1 MSPSSKLNI
10 FIYADFDLEAVCRRA
25 STLRQGISCT
35 CDPSQHPAS
44 GSFNWAIFILFGDGI
59 QWVFRSPHPR
69 TFMPLD
75 IGVKLLASEAAT
87 LRYLKTHSD
96 IPVPEVY
103 DYCASSDNDIKVP
116 FILMSQAPGWPLS
129 KVWVSAGSPLPD
141 LDPSKKAKV
150 VTQLGGITWKLS
162 QLRLDRIGSL
172 YEDDGAFKIEECLW
186 RCYML
191 HERFLLEGQ
200 RGPFA
205 TNAEFYDSLV
215 SLFSVQAE
223 CLRLSHHCFVAPV
236 PSREDYQ
243 SDKQYRQAVDLWNDF
258 VTVGNKIDSADNRL
272 DYIVAGDAL
281 RDIVRKFELQ
291 SSNPGTFPLC
301 HADLSVNNIY
311 VDDDYNITCIIDWAF
326 TSSVSHS
333 MLLSPPGLPQYGDKI
348 SPVLHTA
355 FIDGFQ
361 AAMPESTE
369 ESTVRRYRE
378 SLEQGKFHW
387 NLSRLLGLDSIGDYN
402 LFAAVWQ
409 STYGP
414 EKDIGEH
421 FSQQRRSPHYLR
433 LYDEVREE
441 DRPLWKVERDEKDY
455 FRNKVFKHTI
465 AKKLTL
471 MSEWKAKYTPDS
483 PRRIRQDMFVASPKL
498 WKWIL
503 RFMEDWGE
511 MLDADA
517 DANVK
522 RRIS

>member
-1 MSPSSKLNI
+1 MSPSSKSKI
-10 FIYADFDLEAVCRRA
+10 SIYADFDLEAVCRRA

-44 GSFNWAIFILFGDGI
+44 GSFNWAIFILFRDGV

-75 IGVKLLASEAAT
+75 IGMKLLASKAAT

-129 KVWVSAGSPLPD
+129 KVWILP
-141 LDPSKKAKV
+141 KKGKV
-150 VTQLGGITWKLS
+150 ITQLDGVTWKLS
-162 QLRLDRIGSL
+162 QLRLDRIDSL

-191 HERFLLEGQ
+191 HERFLLEGR

-215 SLFSVQAE
+215 SLFSDQAE

-281 RDIVRKFELQ
+281 RDIVRKFELP

-326 TSSVSHS
+326 TSCVPDS

-348 SPVLHTA
+348 SPELHTA

-369 ESTVRRYRE
+369 EST
-378 SLEQGKFHW
+378 

-402 LFAAVWQ
+402 LFAAVWR

-414 EKDIGEH
+414 EKDTGEY

-483 PRRIRQDMFVASPKL
+483 PRRIRQDMFIASPNL

-503 RFMEDWGE
+503 RFMEDWEE

-517 DANVK
+517 NVK
-522 RRIS
+522 KRIS